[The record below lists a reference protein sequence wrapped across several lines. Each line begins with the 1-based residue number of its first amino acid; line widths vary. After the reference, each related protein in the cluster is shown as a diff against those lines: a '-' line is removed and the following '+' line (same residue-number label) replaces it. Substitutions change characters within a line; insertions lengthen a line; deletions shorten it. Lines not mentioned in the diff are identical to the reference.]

1 ELARERGLEVAAL
14 TGFDGGAIGR
24 MADLHVNVPS
34 DNYGLVEDVHLSI
47 GHMLGQGLRAR
58 LVGRTPAVG

>member
-1 ELARERGLEVAAL
+1 
-14 TGFDGGAIGR
+14 
-24 MADLHVNVPS
+24 VPS

-58 LVGRTPAVG
+58 LVGRDGARV